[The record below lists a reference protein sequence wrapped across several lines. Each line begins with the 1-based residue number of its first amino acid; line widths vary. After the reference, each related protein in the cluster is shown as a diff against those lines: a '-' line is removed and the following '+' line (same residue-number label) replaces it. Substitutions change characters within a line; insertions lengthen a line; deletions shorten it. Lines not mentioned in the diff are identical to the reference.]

1 MPGETK
7 PAAGRMDSRNADAP
21 AFKRGGVR
29 AVQQVSPNRMGDRC
43 APHHVRRRT
52 RQRPGLNERSISS
65 ILREHRLVNN
75 RTEHQDGVSQV
86 RGSPESNFEPRFRRQ
101 FFRLG
106 YLIFIAYRFQSHG
119 DAPFAIPLPGP
130 GTTRRAPAPFYG
142 TCR

>member
-65 ILREHRLVNN
+65 ILREHILVNN
-75 RTEHQDGVSQV
+75 RTEHTERNTRMASLRFEAPPNRTLSRGSGVSFFDWGTLFLLRIAFRV
-86 RGSPESNFEPRFRRQ
+86 MVTHLLRF
-101 FFRLG
+101 
-106 YLIFIAYRFQSHG
+106 
-119 DAPFAIPLPGP
+119 
-130 GTTRRAPAPFYG
+130 
-142 TCR
+142 